1 MSNFWTT
8 LSHTTGR
15 KLKSK
20 SFIITTAIMAILII
34 GLFNLNTI
42 LENFS
47 GDDDDV
53 QDNPTIAV
61 VDETE
66 TQGAFGQL
74 MESFNEGAFNYV
86 HYTDGG
92 VNDAV
97 EETSEND
104 YVYVL
109 AISGHSG
116 SLEAEFFSEGTD
128 FTLAQE
134 VNQDVQRVKE
144 TLVTRELDLNE
155 EELAMIFTPVTFS
168 ESPLSENGELQTEES
183 HMQAY
188 WMVYGLVFIIY
199 LIVIMF
205 GSMIATEVATEKS
218 SRVMELIVSS
228 VNPVTQMIGKILGI
242 GLAGM
247 VNLGVL
253 VIAVL
258 IGSYMSGEDI
268 LNTIFTE
275 YIDYSL
281 IIYAL
286 VLIILGY
293 FVYGGIAAM
302 LGALVSRAE
311 EVNQAIQPLI
321 FIAMIAFFISIFGLN
336 APDLVIIQVLSYIP
350 FFTPQLLFLRIG
362 MGTVPV
368 WEIALIMS
376 ILVVSAVLI
385 NILAARIYKGGV
397 LMYGK
402 FSFKKGIQQ
411 ALKISKKES

>member
-1 MSNFWTT
+1 MNNFWVT

-20 SFIITTAIMAILII
+20 SFVITMAIMSILII
-34 GLFNLNTI
+34 GLFNLNHI

-47 GDDDDV
+47 SDDEEEDI
-53 QDNPTIAV
+53 TSIAV
-61 VDETE
+61 VDESNM
-66 TQGAFGQL
+66 QGAFADML
-74 MESFNEGAFNYV
+74 SSFEDGSFRYM
-86 HYTDGG
+86 HYTEGSEG
-92 VNDAV
+92 DAV
-97 EETSEND
+97 AEIEDND
-104 YVYVL
+104 YEYVL
-109 AISGHSG
+109 AIHGDG
-116 SLEAEFFSEGTD
+116 ANLNAEFYSEGTD
-128 FTLAQE
+128 FTVAQE

-144 TLVTRELDLNE
+144 TVVTTELDLNE
-155 EELAMIFTPVTFS
+155 EELAMIFTPVSFS
-168 ESPLSENGELQTEES
+168 ESPLSENGEVQTQES

-188 WMVYGLVFIIY
+188 WMVYGMVFIIY
-199 LIVIMF
+199 LVVIMF
-205 GSMIATEVATEKS
+205 GTMIATEVATEKS

-228 VNPVTQMIGKILGI
+228 VNPVTQMLGKILGI
-242 GLAGM
+242 GLAGL
-247 VNLGVL
+247 VNLGIL
-253 VIAVL
+253 VVAVL
-258 IGSYMSGEDI
+258 IGSYMSGEDF
-268 LNTIFTE
+268 LHTIFTE

-336 APDLVIIQVLSYIP
+336 APDLMIIQVLSYIP

-362 MGTVPV
+362 MSTVPV
-368 WEIALIMS
+368 WEIVLIMG
-376 ILVVSAVLI
+376 ILVTSAVLI
-385 NILAARIYKGGV
+385 NVLAARIYKGGV

-402 FSFKKGIQQ
+402 FSFKNGLKQ
-411 ALKISKKES
+411 AFKLSKKEN

>member
-8 LSHTTGR
+8 LLHTTGR

-34 GLFNLNTI
+34 GLFNLNTV

-47 GDDDDV
+47 GDDDDE
-53 QDNPTIAV
+53 QDNPSIAV

-66 TQGAFGQL
+66 TQGEFVQL

-86 HYTDGG
+86 HYTDGD

-104 YVYVL
+104 YLYVL
-109 AISGHSG
+109 AISGDGG

-128 FTLAQE
+128 FTVAQQ

-144 TLVTRELDLNE
+144 TLVTTQLDLNE
-155 EELAMIFTPVTFS
+155 EELAMIFTPVSFN
-168 ESPLSENGELQTEES
+168 ESPLSENTELQTEES

-228 VNPVTQMIGKILGI
+228 VNPVTQMLGKILGI
-242 GLAGM
+242 GLAGL
-247 VNLGVL
+247 VNLGVI
-253 VIAVL
+253 VVAVL
-258 IGSYMSGEDI
+258 IGSYMSGEDL

-286 VLIILGY
+286 VFIILGY

-336 APDLVIIQVLSYIP
+336 APDMMIIQVLSYIP
-350 FFTPQLLFLRIG
+350 FFSPQLLFLRIG

-368 WEIALIMS
+368 WEIALIIG
-376 ILVVSAVLI
+376 ILVVSAILI

-411 ALKISKKES
+411 ALKLSKKES